1 VPTATA
7 DLDRRLS
14 AAPQRPPKPRT
25 PWTVWA
31 GIAAAVAITAW
42 AVLEPLGGIGF
53 TLAPLFGEDLI
64 RGRRIIGEF
73 LDPNWAFL
81 DRIWRPFLDTFLIA
95 VIATVIGVAAALPL
109 AIMATRISG
118 VGRGTYVFMRGLNS
132 VIRSLPDIAWGLLAV
147 AAVGSGALA
156 GIIALIFFNIG
167 VMVKLTSETVDAI
180 DVGPLE
186 AASASG
192 ATRTQAAWQ
201 VIVPQVLPNYLS
213 YALYV
218 FELNI
223 RASVVIGFVGGGG
236 IGNVLNVQL
245 SGFRYGNV
253 SVLIIVLFVA
263 VFVIDRASIWLRRR
277 LV

>member
-1 VPTATA
+1 
-7 DLDRRLS
+7 
-14 AAPQRPPKPRT
+14 
-25 PWTVWA
+25 VWA
-31 GIAAAVAITAW
+31 GIAAAVVITAW
-42 AVLEPLGGIGF
+42 AILEPLGGIGF

-64 RGRRIIGEF
+64 RGRRIIAEF
-73 LDPNWAFL
+73 FDPNWAFL
-81 DRIWRPFLDTFLIA
+81 GRIWGPFVETFLIA
-95 VIATVIGVAAALPL
+95 VIAAVLGVAAALPL
-109 AIMATRISG
+109 AILATRISG
-118 VGRGTYVFMRGLNS
+118 VGRTLYVFMRGLNS

-156 GIIALIFFNIG
+156 GIVALIFFNIG

-186 AASASG
+186 AANASG
-192 ATRTQAAWQ
+192 ATRVQTAWQ
-201 VIVPQVLPNYLS
+201 SIVPQILPNYLS
-213 YALYV
+213 YGLYV

-245 SGFRYGNV
+245 ALFNYGNI
-253 SVLIIVLFVA
+253 SVLIIVLFAA
-263 VFVIDRASIWLRRR
+263 VFIIDRISIRLRRR